1 MFYLWDIIGT
11 FIFCVSGALAGKQL
25 KMDYLGLFV
34 MALITGTG
42 GGTLRSILVGD
53 VPPAILT
60 SPDYVIAAALAVP
73 TSMLFQKL
81 WQRYSRLVSIVDAL
95 GIGIFACLGA
105 RIGLEHG
112 LSWWACMGL
121 GMVSATFGGVLRDV
135 IRNEVPLIFRKE
147 IYATAAL
154 LGAGMVLVLD
164 SAGVPKDASL
174 LVSALTTAVVR
185 LLAIRYAINASA
197 H

>member
-25 KMDYLGLFV
+25 KMDYLGLFLL
-34 MALITGTG
+34 ALITGAG
-42 GGTLRSILVGD
+42 GGVLRSILLGD
-53 VPPAILT
+53 LPPVILT
-60 SPDYVIAAALAVP
+60 SPDYVVAAAAAVP
-73 TSMLFQKL
+73 VSMLFGNL
-81 WQRYSRLVSIVDAL
+81 WQRYNRLVSIVDAL
-95 GIGIFACLGA
+95 GIGIFTCLGA
-105 RIGLEHG
+105 RMGVEHG

-121 GMVSATFGGVLRDV
+121 GMVSATFGGVVRDI

-154 LGAGMVLVLD
+154 FGAGMVLTLD
-164 SAGVPKDASL
+164 AFGAPSEVSL
-174 LVSALTTAVVR
+174 SLSALTTAVIR
-185 LLAIRYAINASA
+185 LLAIRYAINSST